1 MSRQWGIATET
12 DDLGCA
18 ECYQQLK
25 GGGPSLASG
34 ETVQVQQRA
43 VLWCGKE
50 LFQRGS
56 SQQTI

>member
-25 GGGPSLASG
+25 GGGPSLASS

-50 LFQRGS
+50 LF
-56 SQQTI
+56 